1 MEGAQPTAEFWIDL
15 LPFQVT
21 SLHLSEPQFPN
32 LQNRRKENCFMGHWG
47 KVRLRPGSPG
57 REALLECRTPLP
69 PSLPPPRPTPLWDL
83 GDLGGGRA
91 LCLSLQVGEDFL
103 ALPRICPLPQL
114 HSGLAPSPPLKKN
127 PEPQLLP
134 VRPQVGETCPNAP
147 SLWGLGLFAAPST
160 SEARSSL
167 RFRLQMREPGVSM
180 KTRVCPTPK
189 PAPFAFPLF
198 RVGCTPVEGSAHSP
212 VHPAHRKQNRCSS
225 GPACR

>member
-1 MEGAQPTAEFWIDL
+1 MSH
-15 LPFQVT
+15 T
-21 SLHLSEPQFPN
+21 SPSFP
-32 LQNRRKENCFMGHWG
+32 
-47 KVRLRPGSPG
+47 
-57 REALLECRTPLP
+57 A
-69 PSLPPPRPTPLWDL
+69 PPPRPTPLWDL

-114 HSGLAPSPPLKKN
+114 HSGLAPSPPLEKN

-134 VRPQVGETCPNAP
+134 ICLQVGETCPNAP
-147 SLWGLGLFAAPST
+147 SLRGLGLFAAPST

-189 PAPFAFPLF
+189 PAPFAFLLF
-198 RVGCTPVEGSAHSP
+198 QVGCTPVEGSAHSP